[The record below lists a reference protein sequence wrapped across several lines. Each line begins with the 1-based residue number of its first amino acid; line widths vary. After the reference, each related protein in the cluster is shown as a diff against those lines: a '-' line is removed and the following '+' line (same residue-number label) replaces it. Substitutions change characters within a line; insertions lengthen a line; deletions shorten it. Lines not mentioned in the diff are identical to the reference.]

1 MTREGPPEGV
11 GSTLRGTNIRLLELL
26 ACPECLAAVRETG
39 AILACNACGREY
51 SILEGV
57 PQLLP
62 ASLTAA
68 PPTGPA
74 WQVWASALDR
84 LVAWRR
90 RTWNGGLAA
99 AEFQRGVYG
108 IQAEF
113 AAHCRL
119 AEAHGTVLDVGCG
132 SADIA
137 AALPPTCFY
146 VGVDPLPLPRTG
158 GPVMVRGVGERLPF
172 RTAAFDF
179 VMALETL
186 DHCQSPESMLAE
198 ILRVLKSTGTLC
210 VEQYVTNVGWRARLA
225 RWWRGAPRIG
235 YRAPADSPKVVLL
248 EEPDVLA
255 LLRSAFAEVSVDRA
269 TQGSHLFL
277 AALDKGT
284 KRPGE

>member
-1 MTREGPPEGV
+1 MTKEGSPEGMRSIV
-11 GSTLRGTNIRLLELL
+11 RGIDFRLLELL
-26 ACPECLAAVRETG
+26 ACPECLAAVGEAG
-39 AILACNACGREY
+39 AILTCSACGREY
-51 SILEGV
+51 SILDGV

-62 ASLTAA
+62 AALTAA
-68 PPTGPA
+68 APTGPA
-74 WQVWASALDR
+74 WQTWAKALDR

-146 VGVDPLPLPRTG
+146 VGVDPLPLPRRG
-158 GPVMVRGVGERLPF
+158 GPVMVRGVGERLPL
-172 RTAAFDF
+172 RTAAFDL
-179 VMALETL
+179 VLALETL
-186 DHCQSPESMLAE
+186 DHCQSPETMLAE
-198 ILRVLKSTGTLC
+198 ILRVLKPAGTLC
-210 VEQYVTNVGWRARLA
+210 VEQYVTNAGWRGRLA
-225 RWWRGAPRIG
+225 RWWRGAPSIG
-235 YRAPADSPKVVLL
+235 YPAPADSPKVVLL

-255 LLRSAFAEVSVDRA
+255 LLRSAFAEVAVGRA
-269 TQGSHLFL
+269 TQGSHLFM
-277 AALDKGT
+277 AAFAKGT
-284 KRPGE
+284 ERPGE